1 MKLEILKEKR
11 KQLNL
16 RQEDMVKLLG
26 ANYSRQCYGL
36 KETGK
41 CGFKKSEIIALKE
54 IFQLTKEEVY
64 DIFIGDWLGGIY
76 DIRLSILRRGI
87 KQKRSS

>member
-26 ANYSRQCYGL
+26 ANYSRQAYGM
-36 KETGK
+36 KEQGK

-64 DIFIGDWLGGIY
+64 DIFIGE
-76 DIRLSILRRGI
+76 
-87 KQKRSS
+87 

>member
-16 RQEDMVKLLG
+16 RQEDMVRLLG

-41 CGFKKSEIIALKE
+41 CGFKKSEIKILKE
-54 IFQLTKEEVY
+54 MFQLTKEECF
-64 DIFIGDWLGGIY
+64 DLFLGE
-76 DIRLSILRRGI
+76 
-87 KQKRSS
+87 

>member
-41 CGFKKSEIIALKE
+41 CGFKKSEIKA
-54 IFQLTKEEVY
+54 
-64 DIFIGDWLGGIY
+64 
-76 DIRLSILRRGI
+76 
-87 KQKRSS
+87 

>member
-26 ANYSRQCYGL
+26 ANYSRQCYNL
-36 KETGK
+36 KERGK
-41 CGFKKSEIIALKE
+41 CGFKKSEIKKLKE
-54 IFQLTKEEVY
+54 LFNLTNDEIYE
-64 DIFIGDWLGGIY
+64 IFIE
-76 DIRLSILRRGI
+76 
-87 KQKRSS
+87 